1 MKLVL
6 TIALALA
13 SNILLAQDS
22 LSMLLD
28 KEAIVQTKGKK
39 YVPAFN
45 GTQLVN
51 SRTPETLRKYQLA
64 FGVGHKFGDIGGD
77 FGGEKSFFGL
87 ENTTDVRISFDYG
100 VSDQLTVGIS
110 RAKGA
115 TAIRQL
121 YELSAK
127 YKLLQQS
134 EDKNIPFT
142 ATLFLNAV
150 ASSMASNIKVNT
162 PDHFANFSDRLSFTG
177 QMLLSRRFSDR
188 LSVMV
193 MPTFVHSNYVIS
205 MDENNVFATG
215 VGARYKFNK
224 HFALLVDYYKVFRS
238 QASTESFKAAGINF
252 YSPLGV
258 GLEIGTGGHVF
269 NFNFTNSTA
278 LLENQFIPYT
288 TTSWSSWRFRWA
300 FNMSTIFSLKS
311 NY

>member
-1 MKLVL
+1 MKLIL
-6 TIALALA
+6 TIALAIA
-13 SNILLAQDS
+13 SNILIAQDS
-22 LSMLLD
+22 LTMLLNE
-28 KEAIVQTKGKK
+28 EAVVQPKAKK

-51 SRTPETLRKYQLA
+51 SRTTETLRKYQLA
-64 FGVGHKFGDIGGD
+64 FGVGHKFGDLGGD

-87 ENTTDVRISFDYG
+87 ENSTDVRISFDYG
-100 VSDQLTVGIS
+100 INDQLTVGIS

-134 EDKNIPFT
+134 EDGNIPFT
-142 ATLFLNAV
+142 ATLFGNAV
-150 ASSMASNIKVNT
+150 ASSMASNVKANT
-162 PDHFANFSDRLSFTG
+162 PDHFASFNDRVSFTG

-188 LSVMV
+188 LSVML
-193 MPTFVHSNYVIS
+193 MPTFVHSNYVIN
-205 MDENNVFATG
+205 MDENNVFAAG

-224 HFALLVDYYKVFRS
+224 HFALLVDYFNVFRS
-238 QASTESFKAAGINF
+238 KTSIERFKAVDINF
-252 YSPLGV
+252 YSPLGI

-269 NFNFTNSTA
+269 DFNFTNSTA

-288 TTSWSSWRFRWA
+288 TTSWGSWRFRWA
-300 FNMSTIFSLKS
+300 FNMSRIFSLKPKK
-311 NY
+311 